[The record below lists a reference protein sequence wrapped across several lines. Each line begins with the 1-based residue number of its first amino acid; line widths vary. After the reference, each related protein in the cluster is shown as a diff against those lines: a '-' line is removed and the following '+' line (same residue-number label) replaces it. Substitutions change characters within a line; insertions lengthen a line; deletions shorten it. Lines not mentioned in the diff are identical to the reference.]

1 MGVQSNKLAGLRK
14 IGQIC
19 PENGWLQIGSH
30 GFRRYKLNILKK
42 LIKPIVV
49 PILNLNYQMKKKLYF
64 RTRINNIL
72 KTLKNENI
80 TDINKFNEKN
90 WHHGYCYFTGV
101 YNNKKVFIKVDTKLK
116 MLKNEQTFYEM
127 MKDKISNYLTP
138 IEFFYED
145 KQLQFVVY
153 EFLSEYSELNEELLS
168 KNINYLDDIYN
179 ILKAMKE
186 NKVIHRDIKL
196 NNFMVNKNHIKI
208 IDFTFSYSLNKKSN
222 FKELDISEKQNIL
235 ILNALGVGLNPK
247 PFQWND
253 SMSMIKV
260 LENITIL
267 TTENK
272 LKLYL
277 EKLIVLSSNN
287 TYTLNLEIKK

>member
-1 MGVQSNKLAGLRK
+1 
-14 IGQIC
+14 
-19 PENGWLQIGSH
+19 
-30 GFRRYKLNILKK
+30 
-42 LIKPIVV
+42 
-49 PILNLNYQMKKKLYF
+49 
-64 RTRINNIL
+64 
-72 KTLKNENI
+72 
-80 TDINKFNEKN
+80 
-90 WHHGYCYFTGV
+90 
-101 YNNKKVFIKVDTKLK
+101 
-116 MLKNEQTFYEM
+116 
-127 MKDKISNYLTP
+127 
-138 IEFFYED
+138 
-145 KQLQFVVY
+145 
-153 EFLSEYSELNEELLS
+153 
-168 KNINYLDDIYN
+168 
-179 ILKAMKE
+179 
-186 NKVIHRDIKL
+186 
-196 NNFMVNKNHIKI
+196 MVNKNHIKI